1 MVSAADEKKEIV
13 FADVGWDSIELN
25 NAIAGL
31 IAEEV
36 FGYTW
41 SEVPGST
48 PITHEALMN
57 NEIDVHMEEWTDN
70 ITTYQEDLSA
80 GKFTE
85 LGVNFDDNY
94 QGLYIPAYVAKKYP
108 DLKTVKDL
116 AKISGTYLRIRRI
129 PGRGLSTAGFP
140 DGKLPRSCRRRSM
153 LMV

>member
-1 MVSAADEKKEIV
+1 MKKILLLFAVLSLSAMTPVTMVSAADEKREIV

-116 AKISGTYLRIRRI
+116 A
-129 PGRGLSTAGFP
+129 
-140 DGKLPRSCRRRSM
+140 
-153 LMV
+153 

>member
-1 MVSAADEKKEIV
+1 MTPVTMVSAADEKKEIV

-80 GKFTE
+80 G
-85 LGVNFDDNY
+85 
-94 QGLYIPAYVAKKYP
+94 
-108 DLKTVKDL
+108 
-116 AKISGTYLRIRRI
+116 
-129 PGRGLSTAGFP
+129 
-140 DGKLPRSCRRRSM
+140 
-153 LMV
+153 